1 MPAQVHPGL
10 FRLMA
15 ISVGCVVANLYYA
28 QPLLP
33 DLAREFHL
41 SVTATGGVAML
52 GMAGAGIAQLI
63 FVPLGDIRERR
74 HLIVTMIACAAL
86 ALALMA
92 TAQNVVWLMIA
103 TFLVGGSASV
113 NHITTPYAAQLAPE
127 GQRGRIV
134 GTVIGGLLI
143 GVLLSRTYSGW
154 VGEVFG
160 WRVVFASATVLMV
173 VMAALMWRWLPETG
187 RSSQLTWPQ
196 LMKSIPPLWREQR
209 VLREAV
215 FINSLMF
222 CVFSG
227 FWTAMVFFVE
237 SPPYNYTSRG
247 AGLFGLIGAAGAL
260 CAPLAG
266 KLTDRHGGHR
276 NVLYAIFGM
285 LLAFLILGAFGTN
298 LAGFILGIIV
308 LDLAQQFGHVSNQT
322 RIYGLVPEARS
333 RLNMV
338 YMTCSFTGG
347 SLGSYFCTYFWNH
360 AGWWGVCGFSL
371 ALMMLALVVWW
382 SFNRSRPT
390 PRRSSN

>member
-1 MPAQVHPGL
+1 
-10 FRLMA
+10 MA

-41 SVTATGGVAML
+41 GVTGTGAVAML
-52 GMAGAGIAQLI
+52 GMAGAGIAQMV

-74 HLIVTMIACAAL
+74 YLIVTMIACAAF

-92 TAQNVVWLMIA
+92 TAQTAAWLMIA
-103 TFLVGGSASV
+103 TFLAGASASV
-113 NHITTPYAAQLAPE
+113 NHITTPFAAQLAPE
-127 GQRGRIV
+127 GERGRVV

-160 WRVVFASATVLMV
+160 WRVVFGSATVLMLV
-173 VMAALMWRWLPETG
+173 LAILMWRWLPETG

-196 LMKSIPPLWREQR
+196 LMASVPKLWREQR

-215 FINSLMF
+215 MINSLMF

-237 SPPYNYTSRG
+237 APPYNYTSRG
-247 AGLFGLIGAAGAL
+247 AGLFGLIGAAGAM

-266 KLTDRHGGHR
+266 KLTDKHGGHR
-276 NVLYAIFGM
+276 NVMYAIWGM
-285 LLAFLILGAFGTN
+285 ILAFVILGTLGTN
-298 LAGFILGIIV
+298 LAGFILGVIV

-333 RLNMV
+333 RLNMI
-338 YMTCSFTGG
+338 YMTCSFSGG
-347 SLGSYFCTYFWNH
+347 ATGSYLCTYFWNH

-371 ALMMLALVVWW
+371 ALMVLALGVWW
-382 SFNRSRPT
+382 GFNRGLRQRIFP
-390 PRRSSN
+390 

>member
-1 MPAQVHPGL
+1 
-10 FRLMA
+10 MA
-15 ISVGCVVANLYYA
+15 ISVGTVVANLYYA

-41 SVTATGGVAML
+41 GVTGTGAVAML
-52 GMAGAGIAQLI
+52 GMAGAGMAQCV

-74 HLIVTMIACAAL
+74 RLIVTMIACAAL

-92 TAQNVVWLMIA
+92 TAQNAAWLMIA
-103 TFLVGGSASV
+103 TFVLGASCSV
-113 NHITTPYAAQLAPE
+113 NHITTPFAAHLAPE
-127 GQRGRIV
+127 KERGRIV
-134 GTVIGGLLI
+134 GTVISGLLI
-143 GVLLSRTYSGW
+143 GVLVSRTYAGW

-160 WRVVFASATVLMV
+160 WRAVFASATILML

-196 LMKSIPPLWREQR
+196 LMRSVPVLWREQR

-215 FINSLMF
+215 LINTLMF

-237 SPPYNYTSRG
+237 APPYNYTSRG
-247 AGLFGLIGAAGAL
+247 AGLFGLIGAVGAL

-266 KLTDRHGGHR
+266 KLTDRHGGHK
-276 NVLYAIFGM
+276 NVLYAICGM
-285 LLAFLILGAFGTN
+285 ILAFVILGALGTS
-298 LAGFILGIIV
+298 LAGFILGVIV
-308 LDLAQQFGHVSNQT
+308 LDMAQQFGHVSNQS
-322 RIYGLVPEARS
+322 RIYALVPEARS

-347 SLGSYFCTYFWNH
+347 AIGSYACTYLWNH
-360 AGWWGVCGFSL
+360 AGWWGVCSFSIVL
-371 ALMMLALVVWW
+371 MCVALGLWF
-382 SFNRSRPT
+382 SFNRRSTSIAPAPAASR
-390 PRRSSN
+390 

>member
-1 MPAQVHPGL
+1 
-10 FRLMA
+10 MA
-15 ISVGCVVANLYYA
+15 VSVGAVVANLYYA

-41 SVTATGGVAML
+41 SVANTGTVAML
-52 GMAGAGIAQLI
+52 GMAGAGVSQLI
-63 FVPLGDIRERR
+63 FVPLGDILNRR
-74 HLIVTMIACAAL
+74 RLIVGMIAAAAL

-92 TAQNVVWLMIA
+92 TAQNVAWLMVA
-103 TFLVGGSASV
+103 TLLCGASASV
-113 NHITTPYAAQLAPE
+113 NHITTPYAAHLAPD
-127 GQRGRIV
+127 GSRGRVV

-160 WRVVFASATVLMV
+160 WRAVFGSATVLMIA
-173 VMAALMWRWLPETG
+173 MATLMWRWLPDGEPT
-187 RSSQLTWPQ
+187 SNLSWPK
-196 LMKSIPPLWREQR
+196 LIASIPPLVRSQP

-215 FINSLMF
+215 MINTLMF

-237 SPPYNYTSRG
+237 GPPYHYTSRG
-247 AGLFGLIGAAGAL
+247 AGLFGLIGAAGAM

-266 KLTDRHGGHR
+266 RLTDRYGGNK
-276 NVLYAIFGM
+276 NVLFAIAGM
-285 LLAFLILGAFGTN
+285 LASFAILGALGTN
-298 LAGFILGIIV
+298 LAGFILGVIV

-338 YMTCSFTGG
+338 YMMCSFTGG
-347 SLGSYFCTYFWNH
+347 ALGSYIDTLLWNRY
-360 AGWWGVCGFSL
+360 GWWGVCGFSMV
-371 ALMMLALVVWW
+371 LMVLALVVWW
-382 SFNRSRPT
+382 KFNRTKAAT
-390 PRRSSN
+390 PSTPELQTVR

>member
-1 MPAQVHPGL
+1 M
-10 FRLMA
+10 
-15 ISVGCVVANLYYA
+15 
-28 QPLLP
+28 
-33 DLAREFHL
+33 
-41 SVTATGGVAML
+41 
-52 GMAGAGIAQLI
+52 
-63 FVPLGDIRERR
+63 
-74 HLIVTMIACAAL
+74 
-86 ALALMA
+86 
-92 TAQNVVWLMIA
+92 
-103 TFLVGGSASV
+103 
-113 NHITTPYAAQLAPE
+113 
-127 GQRGRIV
+127 
-134 GTVIGGLLI
+134 
-143 GVLLSRTYSGW
+143 
-154 VGEVFG
+154 
-160 WRVVFASATVLMV
+160 
-173 VMAALMWRWLPETG
+173 
-187 RSSQLTWPQ
+187 
-196 LMKSIPPLWREQR
+196 
-209 VLREAV
+209 LREAV